1 MRGVVLGGTRR
12 EGEGPEG
19 EGGRQRGLK
28 LITFPLHP
36 RWSRGARPPPSPL
49 TQRGEG
55 PAVGVAALHAERVH
69 QAVVALHGDAGQG
82 EDLGHHGRA
91 LGERHHLA
99 DEGTCGRRQG
109 THQREKAGCVFV
121 LSLRFKGCVYSHTA
135 ERHAQRYRRRLAPW
149 GALSSQAVIRT
160 EQGQG
165 LGEGQQ
171 RWLALPAGEQAGGGG
186 GGLLRPTPLRR
197 LRSFPPVPCQSPH
210 RTILLKD
217 AHTLFLFSSPLTS
230 CPRLPGHPSPPSPLS
245 LSLSQ
250 NQGLERVAPGSLGVQ
265 TRLPRYCFK
274 SVSPLPRCVCVSDV
288 FAFCV
293 SPACHLRGGCA
304 SLVATIC
311 IALHGHR
318 GHQLGDRD
326 PWQMPEKSC
335 GPPCPQ
341 AEAHPPLSSTALPR
355 SAGRAPAG
363 SPIHPFLRG
372 TTSPVPPSRP
382 ALESLLRCHLLSQ
395 AVPPV
400 PSLLSVPVSLIPL
413 SSLALSPAG
422 SPAHARA
429 VRFIVC

>member
-186 GGLLRPTPLRR
+186 RPPAPHTTEAPSVLPSGA
-197 LRSFPPVPCQSPH
+197 LSVTTQDHPPQGRPH
-210 RTILLKD
+210 PVSL
-217 AHTLFLFSSPLTS
+217 LFSSDL
-230 CPRLPGHPSPPSPLS
+230 LP
-245 LSLSQ
+245 
-250 NQGLERVAPGSLGVQ
+250 E
-265 TRLPRYCFK
+265 T
-274 SVSPLPRCVCVSDV
+274 
-288 FAFCV
+288 
-293 SPACHLRGGCA
+293 
-304 SLVATIC
+304 
-311 IALHGHR
+311 
-318 GHQLGDRD
+318 
-326 PWQMPEKSC
+326 
-335 GPPCPQ
+335 
-341 AEAHPPLSSTALPR
+341 PR
-355 SAGRAPAG
+355 SPK
-363 SPIHPFLRG
+363 
-372 TTSPVPPSRP
+372 
-382 ALESLLRCHLLSQ
+382 
-395 AVPPV
+395 
-400 PSLLSVPVSLIPL
+400 
-413 SSLALSPAG
+413 SSLTAFTFSVAEPR
-422 SPAHARA
+422 S
-429 VRFIVC
+429 